1 VSETVTRVGN
11 LVSRYGLA
19 VVLVLFGGGKY
30 VKMDSRVLI
39 EQSPLLGWIYEFL
52 SPQAVAYALGT
63 TEIVTGILIACGLR
77 LPRVSALG
85 SAIAVVLFVGTLSF
99 LFSTKGVVVTFAAGF
114 FPVFSAQPG
123 QFLLKDVVLIGVA
136 LWTLGQSL
144 RAARDHA
151 DRDAQRGRVVEET
164 QHAV

>member
-1 VSETVTRVGN
+1 MGSF
-11 LVSRYGLA
+11 VSRYGLVA
-19 VVLVLFGGGKY
+19 VLALFGGGKY

-39 EQSPLLGWIYEFL
+39 EQSPLLSWIYDFL

-63 TEIVTGILIACGLR
+63 TEIVTAILIACGLR
-77 LPRVSALG
+77 LPRVSAAG
-85 SAIAVVLFVGTLSF
+85 SAIAVALFVCTLSF

-123 QFLLKDVVLIGVA
+123 QFLLKDIVLIGVA

-144 RAARDHA
+144 HAAGDAVRA
-151 DRDAQRGRVVEET
+151 RVVEEA
-164 QHAV
+164 QHAA